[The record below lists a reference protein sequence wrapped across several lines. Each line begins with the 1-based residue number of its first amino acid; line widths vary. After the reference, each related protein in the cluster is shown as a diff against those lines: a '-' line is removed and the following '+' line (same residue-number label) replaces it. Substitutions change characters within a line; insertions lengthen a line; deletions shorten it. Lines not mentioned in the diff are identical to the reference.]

1 MKKWRNFQEK
11 HHSPMYSNWD
21 VHFTSGAMEG
31 CSKLF
36 DMLVDDGDAIMVQS
50 PTYTGVL
57 GAVSFQTLSIFG

>member
-1 MKKWRNFQEK
+1 
-11 HHSPMYSNWD
+11 MYSNWD

-57 GAVSFQTLSIFG
+57 GAVSFQTLIIFG